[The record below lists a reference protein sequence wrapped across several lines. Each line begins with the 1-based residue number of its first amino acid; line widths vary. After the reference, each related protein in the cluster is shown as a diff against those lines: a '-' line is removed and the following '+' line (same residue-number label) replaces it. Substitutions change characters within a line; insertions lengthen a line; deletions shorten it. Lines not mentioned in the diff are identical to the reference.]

1 MAIYVYLNSYLY
13 WCFLFLP
20 FDSSYCPVILFF
32 FFFQSERHS
41 SEQVCWKMFL
51 KTSQLCLMWDCLNF
65 FMLEGQFYWIQN
77 SWFRIFLQHFEYVIL
92 LSSMVS
98 DDKSAGNYFE
108 DPLYMMS
115 YFPQVFQISLFVFVF
130 QKFDC
135 DVPRCGYLSL
145 SCLELARIL
154 GCIYSL
160 FFLRAQNF
168 CPLFLQIL
176 FSPFSDFLLTL
187 WFMLCIHHC
196 IL

>member
-1 MAIYVYLNSYLY
+1 
-13 WCFLFLP
+13 
-20 FDSSYCPVILFF
+20 
-32 FFFQSERHS
+32 
-41 SEQVCWKMFL
+41 
-51 KTSQLCLMWDCLNF
+51 
-65 FMLEGQFYWIQN
+65 
-77 SWFRIFLQHFEYVIL
+77 
-92 LSSMVS
+92 MVS

-160 FFLRAQNF
+160 FFLRA
-168 CPLFLQIL
+168 
-176 FSPFSDFLLTL
+176 
-187 WFMLCIHHC
+187 
-196 IL
+196 